1 MPAVSP
7 RLSRPSPQAPS
18 GTRNLLKPLGT
29 ALLVGRADDVFLEP
43 DAPPRGLRARRA
55 DLSLP
60 EVEPIVP
67 IERPTAA
74 PVALSGGIAVPV

>member
-43 DAPPRGLRARRA
+43 HALPTRPARTTRGPQPAR
-55 DLSLP
+55 
-60 EVEPIVP
+60 
-67 IERPTAA
+67 
-74 PVALSGGIAVPV
+74 G